1 MSIIYDAL
9 KKVEGTNLKDFES
22 PKKEIK
28 KRKTILFLYT
38 GLVMVGFLV
47 ANIIFKIINNQSTKD
62 AVDGSSLAGHKPE
75 VILPTSLPPPA
86 PATLT
91 PSSSRLV
98 LGGILYDETQPYAI
112 INKRIVKVGD
122 SLPGAKLIQI
132 FPGKVELE
140 SEDGEK
146 INLNL
151 ED

>member
-9 KKVEGTNLKDFES
+9 KKVENTNLKDFES

-28 KRKTILFLYT
+28 KRKTTLFLYA
-38 GLVMVGFLV
+38 GLVIVGFLA
-47 ANIIFKIINNQSTKD
+47 ANIIFKIINNQTSKD
-62 AVDGSSLAGHKPE
+62 ALDGSFLAGHKPE
-75 VILPTSLPPPA
+75 VILPA
-86 PATLT
+86 PALQTPAALT

-112 INKRIVKVGD
+112 INDKVVKVGD

-132 FPGKVELE
+132 FSDRVELE
-140 SEDGEK
+140 SEDGER
-146 INLNL
+146 INLRF